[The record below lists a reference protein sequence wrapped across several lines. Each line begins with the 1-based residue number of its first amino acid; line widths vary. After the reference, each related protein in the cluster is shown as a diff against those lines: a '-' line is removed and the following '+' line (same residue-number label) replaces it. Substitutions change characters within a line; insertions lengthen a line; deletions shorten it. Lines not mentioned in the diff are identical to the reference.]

1 MKTICSVLLFLCSL
15 TVCFSQNVTS
25 FIGQDTTKAYKEPG
39 YPAIFIDSVFFSDKC
54 LVGIN
59 PRTISKID
67 IKKDSITID
76 GKPYGGSIYI
86 TLKEGRGEYYT
97 LDELKKR
104 FVKENLSQPILY
116 MINNEFIKEE
126 VQSYKIQKD
135 YILKVNCIQSKEFEG
150 FADTN
155 FTIVQILT
163 KTNENLSEAKKVR
176 IR

>member
-15 TVCFSQNVTS
+15 TVCYSQNITFS
-25 FIGQDTTKAYKEPG
+25 GQDTVTVHKEPG
-39 YPAIFIDSVFFSDKC
+39 YPAIFIDSVFFSMEGI
-54 LVGIN
+54 VGIN
-59 PRTISKID
+59 PSTISKID
-67 IKKDSITID
+67 IKRDSIIID
-76 GKPYGGSIYI
+76 GKPYHSRVYI
-86 TLKEGRGEYYT
+86 TLKEGTGVYYT

-126 VQSYKIQKD
+126 IQSYKIQKD
-135 YILKVNCIQSKEFEG
+135 YILKVNCIQSKEIEG
-150 FADTN
+150 FDNTN

>member
-15 TVCFSQNVTS
+15 TVCYSQNLTS

-39 YPAIFIDSVFFSDKC
+39 YPAIFIDSIFFSDKC
-54 LVGIN
+54 LIGIN
-59 PRTISKID
+59 PGSISKID
-67 IKKDSITID
+67 IKKDSIIVD
-76 GKPYGGSIYI
+76 GKPYQGSVYI
-86 TLKEGRGEYYT
+86 TTKKGKNEYYT

-116 MINNEFIKEE
+116 MINNEFIKDDIK
-126 VQSYKIQKD
+126 SYKIQKD
-135 YILKVNCIQSKEFEG
+135 YILKVNCVQSKEIDG
-150 FADTN
+150 FDKTN

-163 KTNENLSEAKKVR
+163 KTRENRSEASKH